1 MIEKIKLALV
11 DAHPIMRD
19 GISCLL
25 TDAPDIQ
32 IVHNT
37 NTVNELIPLLYH
49 EPVHIVMTVLY
60 APDPADIETIKH
72 LCDKHQRVKV
82 LVLSMYQLENFILKM
97 IRAGA
102 KGHLTSDTDREEIIE
117 AIYTLRNGYDFYA
130 KTITNLILRN
140 YLIEA
145 ENKNGNKHER
155 EQKLSTRELEVLKL
169 FAQSHTNKEIAEKLY
184 ISVRTVESHKNN
196 IMQKLN
202 LKTMVDMV
210 KFAIRNNL
218 VEL

>member
-1 MIEKIKLALV
+1 
-11 DAHPIMRD
+11 
-19 GISCLL
+19 
-25 TDAPDIQ
+25 
-32 IVHNT
+32 
-37 NTVNELIPLLYH
+37 
-49 EPVHIVMTVLY
+49 
-60 APDPADIETIKH
+60 
-72 LCDKHQRVKV
+72 
-82 LVLSMYQLENFILKM
+82 M

-102 KGHLTSDTDREEIIE
+102 KGHLTSDTDRDEMVE
-117 AIYTLRNGYDFYA
+117 AIFTLRNGYDFYA

-140 YLIEA
+140 YLEEA
-145 ENKNGNKHER
+145 ENKLESKRER

-169 FAQSHTNKEIAEKLY
+169 FAESHTNKEIADKLF

-218 VEL
+218 VDL

>member
-1 MIEKIKLALV
+1 KIRLALV

-19 GISCLL
+19 GIRCLL
-25 TDAPDIQ
+25 ADTPEIEIIHSTNNIPD
-32 IVHNT
+32 
-37 NTVNELIPLLYH
+37 LIPLLYH
-49 EPVHIVMTVLY
+49 DPVHIVMTVLY
-60 APDPADIETIKH
+60 APDPEDVSLLKH
-72 LCDKHQRVKV
+72 LCGKHPRVQV
-82 LVLSMYQLENFILKM
+82 LVMSMYKMENFILKM

-102 KGHLTSDTDREEIIE
+102 KGHLTSDTDRNEMVE
-117 AIYTLRNGYDFYA
+117 AIFTLRNGYDFYA
-130 KTITNLILRN
+130 KTITNLILKN
-140 YLIEA
+140 YLEEA
-145 ENKNGNKHER
+145 ENKLERKRER

-169 FAQSHTNKEIAEKLY
+169 FADSHTNKEIADKLF

-218 VEL
+218 VDL